1 MIGGQLLIKVIGN
14 ENCSRCEMTKRI
26 LTQNNI
32 EFEYDLFSNLDNQL
46 EIRKQAMAKGM
57 LNFPIVL
64 KDGEM
69 VELQEV
75 LA

>member
-1 MIGGQLLIKVIGN
+1 LIKIIGN
-14 ENCSRCEMTKRI
+14 ENCSRCEMTKLI

-46 EIRKQAMAKGM
+46 ELRKEAMSKGM
-57 LNFPIVL
+57 MSFPIII
-64 KDGEM
+64 KDGVM

-75 LA
+75 LD

>member
-1 MIGGQLLIKVIGN
+1 MIKIIGN
-14 ENCSRCEMTKRI
+14 ENCSRCEMTKLI

-46 EIRKQAMAKGM
+46 ELRKEAMSKGM
-57 LNFPIVL
+57 MSFPIII
-64 KDGEM
+64 KDGVM

-75 LA
+75 LD

>member
-1 MIGGQLLIKVIGN
+1 MIKIIGN
-14 ENCSRCEMTKRI
+14 ENCSRCEMTKLI

-46 EIRKQAMAKGM
+46 ELRKEAMSKGM
-57 LNFPIVL
+57 MSFPIII
-64 KDGEM
+64 KDGVM
-69 VELQEV
+69 VKLQEV

>member
-1 MIGGQLLIKVIGN
+1 
-14 ENCSRCEMTKRI
+14 MTKLI

-46 EIRKQAMAKGM
+46 ELRKEAMSKGM
-57 LNFPIVL
+57 MSFPIII
-64 KDGEM
+64 KDGVM

-75 LA
+75 LD

>member
-1 MIGGQLLIKVIGN
+1 MIKIIGN
-14 ENCSRCEMTKRI
+14 ENCSRCEMTKLI

-46 EIRKQAMAKGM
+46 ELRKEAMSKGM
-57 LNFPIVL
+57 MSFPIII
-64 KDGEM
+64 KDGVM

>member
-1 MIGGQLLIKVIGN
+1 MIKVIGT
-14 ENCSRCEMTKRI
+14 ENCSRCEMTKLI

>member
-1 MIGGQLLIKVIGN
+1 MIKVIGT
-14 ENCSRCEMTKRI
+14 ENCSRCEMTKQI
-26 LTQNNI
+26 LKQNNI
-32 EFEYDLFSNLDNQL
+32 EFKYSLFSELDNQL
-46 EIRKQAMAKGM
+46 EIRKEAMSKGM
-57 LNFPIVL
+57 INFPIVL